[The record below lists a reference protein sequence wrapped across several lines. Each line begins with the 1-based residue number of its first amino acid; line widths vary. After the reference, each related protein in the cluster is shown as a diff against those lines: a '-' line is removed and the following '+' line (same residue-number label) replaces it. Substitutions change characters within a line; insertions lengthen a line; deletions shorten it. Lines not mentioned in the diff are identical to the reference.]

1 MALHCVWNTAATI
14 SGFLTLLMLPLW
26 FAFVAA
32 FLGILIGLVV
42 RKGRIIRAHL
52 QDEVLHGQPHARG
65 ARSRLLAR
73 SRSWRATFSLGRRR
87 GRRFVRTATRL
98 GLSKWHAGARDGG
111 PPANGERGLD
121 RPAASRAL
129 RAARRDGAGPRAA
142 AADAARVGAR
152 TCAARR
158 AYPPA
163 PPRRSAAAGLASIAV
178 ASALRSDSLGAL
190 MLDARSLLNA
200 AVDYIR
206 RNPDE
211 LVRAAVNAAGLRFG
225 VPLAA
230 LRYLSS
236 QAKLPRKAPKDI
248 EIGSSPP
255 AIRISL
261 SVDAMGTPV
270 RASAAIKIDEIDLS
284 PEAMRIGIK
293 LSDVKLAL
301 IGDSNAPVATLIKS
315 GALDL
320 SKPGNLVKFL
330 PKRPPAIVEADEDR
344 IVVDLMKV
352 PAVASNEVLRRAL
365 AIVTPVVNVRAVETD
380 RDHLYVALRA
390 SPRGLPRAFAALRGA
405 R

>member
-1 MALHCVWNTAATI
+1 
-14 SGFLTLLMLPLW
+14 
-26 FAFVAA
+26 
-32 FLGILIGLVV
+32 
-42 RKGRIIRAHL
+42 
-52 QDEVLHGQPHARG
+52 
-65 ARSRLLAR
+65 
-73 SRSWRATFSLGRRR
+73 
-87 GRRFVRTATRL
+87 
-98 GLSKWHAGARDGG
+98 
-111 PPANGERGLD
+111 
-121 RPAASRAL
+121 
-129 RAARRDGAGPRAA
+129 
-142 AADAARVGAR
+142 
-152 TCAARR
+152 
-158 AYPPA
+158 
-163 PPRRSAAAGLASIAV
+163 
-178 ASALRSDSLGAL
+178 
-190 MLDARSLLNA
+190 MLDARTLVNA

-225 VPLAA
+225 IPLAA

-261 SVDAMGTPV
+261 SVDAMGTAV

-284 PEAMRIGIK
+284 PDAMRIGIK

-301 IGDSNAPVATLIKS
+301 IGESTSPVATLIKS

-330 PKRPPAIVEADEDR
+330 PKRPPAIVEADDDR
-344 IVVDLMKV
+344 IVVDLMMV
-352 PAVASNEVLRRAL
+352 PAIANNQGLRRLL

-380 RDHLYVALRA
+380 RDHLYVAFRA
-390 SPRGLPRAFAALRGA
+390 SPRGLPAAFAALRGA

>member
-1 MALHCVWNTAATI
+1 
-14 SGFLTLLMLPLW
+14 
-26 FAFVAA
+26 
-32 FLGILIGLVV
+32 
-42 RKGRIIRAHL
+42 
-52 QDEVLHGQPHARG
+52 
-65 ARSRLLAR
+65 
-73 SRSWRATFSLGRRR
+73 
-87 GRRFVRTATRL
+87 
-98 GLSKWHAGARDGG
+98 
-111 PPANGERGLD
+111 
-121 RPAASRAL
+121 
-129 RAARRDGAGPRAA
+129 
-142 AADAARVGAR
+142 
-152 TCAARR
+152 
-158 AYPPA
+158 
-163 PPRRSAAAGLASIAV
+163 
-178 ASALRSDSLGAL
+178 

-200 AVDYIR
+200 AVDYVR

-225 VPLAA
+225 IPLAA
-230 LRYLSS
+230 LRYLSA

-255 AIRISL
+255 ALRISL
-261 SVDAMGTPV
+261 SVDAMGTPL

-284 PEAMRIGIK
+284 PEALRIGIK

-330 PKRPPAIVEADEDR
+330 PKRPPAIVDAEEDR
-344 IVVDLMKV
+344 IVIDLMKV
-352 PAVASNEVLRRAL
+352 PAIAGNEVLRRAL
-365 AIVTPVVNVRAVETD
+365 AIVTPVMNVRAVETD

>member
-1 MALHCVWNTAATI
+1 
-14 SGFLTLLMLPLW
+14 
-26 FAFVAA
+26 
-32 FLGILIGLVV
+32 
-42 RKGRIIRAHL
+42 
-52 QDEVLHGQPHARG
+52 
-65 ARSRLLAR
+65 
-73 SRSWRATFSLGRRR
+73 
-87 GRRFVRTATRL
+87 
-98 GLSKWHAGARDGG
+98 
-111 PPANGERGLD
+111 
-121 RPAASRAL
+121 
-129 RAARRDGAGPRAA
+129 
-142 AADAARVGAR
+142 
-152 TCAARR
+152 
-158 AYPPA
+158 
-163 PPRRSAAAGLASIAV
+163 
-178 ASALRSDSLGAL
+178 

-236 QAKLPRKAPKDI
+236 QAKLPRKAPRDI

-255 AIRISL
+255 ALRVSL
-261 SVDAMGTPV
+261 SVDAMGTPL
-270 RASAAIKIDEIDLS
+270 RAHAAIKIDEIDLS
-284 PEAMRIGIK
+284 PAALRIGMK

-301 IGDSNAPVATLIKS
+301 IGDSDAPVATLIKS

-330 PKRPPAIVEADEDR
+330 PKRPPAIVDAEEDR
-344 IVVDLMKV
+344 IVIDLMKV
-352 PAVASNEVLRRAL
+352 PAIAGNEVLRRAL
-365 AIVTPVVNVRAVETD
+365 AIVTPVMNVRAVETD